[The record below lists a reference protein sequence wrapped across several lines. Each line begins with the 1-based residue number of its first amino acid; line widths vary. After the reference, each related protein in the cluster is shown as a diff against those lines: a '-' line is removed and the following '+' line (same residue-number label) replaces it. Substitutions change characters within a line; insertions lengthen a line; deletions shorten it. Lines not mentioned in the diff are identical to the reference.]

1 MSCSFK
7 QQLQH
12 LLVGMHSAPRFPGG
26 GLRAERFALAAHRVI
41 GGHGLSIGT
50 QNARFLL
57 SESVTFGTAAHAA
70 WHLGSG
76 GPAVWLLVVFF
87 AGGLHS
93 LVFIL
98 FFNVILVVAEE
109 RSEPQL
115 GERLDEPASSDR
127 FLSFGSHNAMVVDF
141 SKLRAFVQIDKV
153 EVAHLSLV
161 VVVVG
166 LVADKVTTQTLIRT
180 NCLLLP
186 RSALVSLLPVTELNT
201 TELNISLLLVVVRWL
216 DEMVDFF
223 FGDLVASFRSSSH
236 LTLSQLLLTLFQDR
250 ATC

>member
-1 MSCSFK
+1 
-7 QQLQH
+7 
-12 LLVGMHSAPRFPGG
+12 
-26 GLRAERFALAAHRVI
+26 
-41 GGHGLSIGT
+41 
-50 QNARFLL
+50 
-57 SESVTFGTAAHAA
+57 
-70 WHLGSG
+70 
-76 GPAVWLLVVFF
+76 
-87 AGGLHS
+87 
-93 LVFIL
+93 
-98 FFNVILVVAEE
+98 
-109 RSEPQL
+109 
-115 GERLDEPASSDR
+115 
-127 FLSFGSHNAMVVDF
+127 MVVDF